1 MPYDQ
6 TSWPFQDTT
15 ITSGT
20 SLSPSIPVSR
30 ANVIA
35 LITPSAWTTAPLTFQ
50 GSIDG
55 DNFFN
60 LFDQSGNEINIP
72 ADANRYIGGLD
83 ALGFGSFNYFRIRSG
98 TSSTPVNQAADR
110 SIRVVMRNAV
120 GY

>member
-6 TSWPFQDTT
+6 TSWPFQDAT

-20 SLSPSIPVSR
+20 SLSASIPVSR

-35 LITPSAWTTAPLTFQ
+35 LIMPAAWTAANLTFQ

-55 DNFFN
+55 DNFYDIY
-60 LFDQSGNEINIP
+60 DQAGNEFAVP
-72 ADANRYIGGLD
+72 AAASRYIGGLD
-83 ALGFGSFNYFRIRSG
+83 ALCFGSFNYFKIRSG
-98 TSSTPVNQAADR
+98 TSSVPVNQAADR
-110 SIRVVMRNAV
+110 VIRTVLRNAT

>member
-20 SLSPSIPVSR
+20 SLSPGIPVSR

-35 LITPSAWTTAPLTFQ
+35 FIMPSAWTTAALTFQ

-60 LFDQSGNEINIP
+60 LFDQSGNEITVP
-72 ADANRYIGGLD
+72 TDANRYIGGLD
-83 ALGFGSFNYFRIRSG
+83 ALGFGAFNYFRIRSG